1 MSLLAKIF
9 VVIQAVLVMVYLG
22 MSATLY
28 QHRREWRT
36 SYAQLKHRHETA
48 MGRAQKEIR
57 GRDTL
62 LSARNDLIAAK
73 ETEIRDYKNKAN
85 EALASMQ
92 DAKSERDKA
101 RQMVQDEKRANDTL
115 NKRLQ
120 SVDSELSKTRSDLER
135 LGNEFTLATRR
146 REVAEGQ
153 VARLT
158 ALVTNLEQDNSDLRG
173 EFASTR
179 RKLKEAET
187 MIAMAQEAGFD
198 WEATLPS
205 APVPVI
211 RGKVVAVKSDVS
223 PPLVVLDVGSDAK
236 VRPGYAFSIHR
247 NGKYKGRVIVER
259 TLRDMASCRVEF
271 AAEGAQISAGD
282 DAATRLQ

>member
-9 VVIQAVLVMVYLG
+9 VVIQAILVMVYLG

-48 MGRAQKEIR
+48 MGRAQREIR

-62 LSARNDLIAAK
+62 LQARNDLIANK
-73 ETEIRDYKNKAN
+73 EKEVRSFKDEATKAYQ
-85 EALASMQ
+85 AMQ
-92 DAKSERDKA
+92 DARSERDKA
-101 RQMVQDEKRANDTL
+101 RQA
-115 NKRLQ
+115 
-120 SVDSELSKTRSDLER
+120 VDSKERQIDTHVKEIESLRAQLSQKTDDFER
-135 LGNEFTLATRR
+135 LSNEFTLATRR

-158 ALVTNLEQDNSDLRG
+158 ALVTNLEQDNGDLRG

-187 MIAMAQEAGFD
+187 MISMAQEAGFD

-205 APVPVI
+205 APVPAI
-211 RGKVVAVKSDVS
+211 RGKVVAVKRDVD
-223 PPLVVLDVGSDAK
+223 PPLVVLDVGSDDK
-236 VRPGYAFSIHR
+236 VRPGYAFSIHQ
-247 NGKYKGRVIVER
+247 NGRYKGRVIVER

-271 AAEGAQISAGD
+271 VAEGGSISAGD
-282 DAATRLQ
+282 EAATRLQ